1 MNHLTLLPYT
11 TVQIFKE
18 SAYLG
23 SAVLV
28 KVRNTFYVLSSA
40 HVTFGKG
47 CEQYN
52 DELCSTLTYV
62 SESEEIENLTF
73 VKVLGNLEI
82 FKTYDIVAIEVD
94 VALKIVDFP
103 EIFFTSDTDK
113 PALEFI
119 FRGRG
124 KVQSGKTYSVMPCF
138 KNGTD
143 GADIHIEI
151 PEKAYADFQGEI
163 GAEVLQGLSGS
174 GVFIHDH
181 NSDKAFLTSVV
192 KSVSEDYFV
201 GVNCTCISLFKEHL
215 IPEIELRDYED
226 YEIEKN
232 TNPQI
237 RQNSTSNN
245 IELEE
250 LTRSI
255 TQSLLSQL
263 MPSSLSGNAD
273 IALSHT
279 LPLSLIESVP
289 LPTAIA
295 SRKKLIDSTVY
306 SLKNNNTGWLFGAAG
321 VGKTVAA
328 KVVAKNLGGSWVS
341 VNLRG
346 LDSKEVCQILVSSLA
361 KLQHQEVT
369 GILIDDFECEHTPM
383 INESLLN
390 LHYFCIKSNIFI
402 LFTSSKA
409 IDEDFLS
416 SANLPQEVEQK
427 VGDFSEEDIR
437 EILLALGVIKD
448 YWTRYIYMSTGGGH
462 PQLATAMIQSMKTSN
477 WSIKEFQTFNTL
489 LQKND
494 SVEKVKKKTRERLLH
509 ELSTSARELIERI
522 SLISGKFDRN
532 LVLDL
537 ALVSPKVM
545 DAGITFDQLIGA
557 WVDQHEGN
565 RFSLSPLLS
574 NFAAATLTK
583 QQQKKFQFEIAD
595 SILRTRAIDP
605 ITMNSAFF
613 AAFAGENAR
622 ALAMLNYLIITTE
635 LSDLQIIAPH
645 LMMFTFF
652 NSDTLIFEQ
661 DLNVNIMLR
670 GSQLLLLACLEDQKE
685 SYLAAFNRFEIE
697 ADKVDVQ
704 QSGSAVLVRILVYSK
719 LLMSRPKFGRLPNW
733 ELIVIKLNSLFK
745 NKADLLPSS
754 IPHKEIPTE
763 VDGSPSIS
771 IFILNQTSQIKKIE
785 DLVPL
790 FKFID
795 TCDVEIRDDLFRTIT
810 KIDSDIDA
818 LVRGAWLSE
827 YDNGTIDCKKHSAI
841 FAKLE
846 CFANSWGY
854 DDLAATCVKFSA
866 VIWDETGNNPDKA
879 LDLIEAGIRKYGS
892 ANYCLLRAKA
902 LVLYRKKDYGVSLE
916 LSKKLLDDKKSKL
929 QKGDEVLFL
938 RRAAICAEYEG
949 DYTLAYQYFQQGI
962 DFLDKDK
969 QSENLPMRIGLQAD
983 SALVFWH
990 AGNRKES
997 LQKLALV
1004 FEELESL
1011 DPKISLNAARCHAVA
1026 LHILLWLQQE
1036 ATGQRKLL
1044 SNGEKVVIYPG
1055 IVSNPEPSAD
1065 INKHVLAPI
1074 ELAWYM
1080 LASLENYCSIDADIS
1095 SKLDEHLPNGPV
1107 VEGDWILSS
1116 SKIDKSIIDPNG
1128 KSLIDA
1134 FIHFVP
1140 HLSFANSE
1148 RNIEKSVGI
1157 NFKHQT
1163 LPEATNDDFK
1173 KHSGILENYILS
1185 FVTSCALQSKWVEV
1199 DKFVKCISNDSEIY
1213 IRDELISILKGR
1225 NIETTDPLLHNSKL
1239 IMSFKY
1245 YQHKTPIDFI
1255 RGTFYCTLISVQVGI
1270 DLRQSDLVSKLAYES
1285 LKSKWLAAVRLAEG
1299 SFERLELHFSNI
1311 NKALS
1316 VKDYFW
1322 TKNVLYLLKAILP
1335 SLSLVDEV
1343 ECQAK
1348 LELLIKKQVGTSN

>member
-1 MNHLTLLPYT
+1 M
-11 TVQIFKE
+11 
-18 SAYLG
+18 G
-23 SAVLV
+23 S
-28 KVRNTFYVLSSA
+28 
-40 HVTFGKG
+40 
-47 CEQYN
+47 
-52 DELCSTLTYV
+52 
-62 SESEEIENLTF
+62 
-73 VKVLGNLEI
+73 
-82 FKTYDIVAIEVD
+82 
-94 VALKIVDFP
+94 P

-119 FRGRG
+119 FKGRV
-124 KVQSGKTYSVMPCF
+124 KSESGKTYSISPCT
-138 KNGTD
+138 KNSIGD
-143 GADIHIEI
+143 ADIHLEI
-151 PEKAYADFQGEI
+151 PAKFYTDFKGET

-174 GVFIHDH
+174 GVFIHDN
-181 NSDKAFLTSVV
+181 NSDKAFLTSIV
-192 KSVSEDYFV
+192 KSVSEDNFV

-215 IPEIELRDYED
+215 IPEIELQDYED
-226 YEIEKN
+226 YAIEKN

-255 TQSLLSQL
+255 SQSLLSQL
-263 MPSSLSGNAD
+263 MPSSLSGNTD

-279 LPLSLIESVP
+279 SPLNLIESVP
-289 LPTAIA
+289 LPVAMA
-295 SRKKLIDSTVY
+295 SRPKLIDSTVY
-306 SLKNNNTGWLFGAAG
+306 SLKNNNTAWLFGAAG

-328 KVVAKNLGGSWVS
+328 KFAAKKLGGSWVS

-346 LDSKEVCQILVSSLA
+346 LNSKEVCQILVSSLA
-361 KLQHQEVT
+361 NLQHQEVT
-369 GILIDDFECEHTPM
+369 GILIDDFECDHTPM
-383 INESLLN
+383 VNERLLN
-390 LHYFCIKSNIFI
+390 LHYYCIKSNVFI
-402 LFTSSKA
+402 IFTSSKE
-409 IDEDFLS
+409 IDEDYLS
-416 SANLPQEVEQK
+416 SANLLQEVEQK
-427 VGDFSEEDIR
+427 VDDFSEEDIK
-437 EILLALGVIKD
+437 EILFALNVTED
-448 YWTRYIYMSTGGGH
+448 YWARYIYVSTGGGH
-462 PQLATAMIQSMKTSN
+462 PQLVTAMIQSMKTSN
-477 WSIKEFQTFNTL
+477 WSIEEFRTLSFL
-489 LQKND
+489 LQKNN

-537 ALVSPKVM
+537 ALVSPKVT

-605 ITMNSAFF
+605 ISMNSAFF

-622 ALAMLNYLIITTE
+622 ALTMLNYLIITTE

-652 NSDTLIFEQ
+652 NSDRLIFEQ

-685 SYLAAFNRFEIE
+685 NYLAAFNRFEIE

-771 IFILNQTSQIKKIE
+771 IFIINQTSQIKKIE

-929 QKGDEVLFL
+929 QKGDEVFFL

-990 AGNRKES
+990 AGKRKES
-997 LQKLALV
+997 LQKLAAL
-1004 FEELESL
+1004 FEVLESL
-1011 DPKISLNAARCHAVA
+1011 DPKSSLNAAHCHAVSR
-1026 LHILLWLQQE
+1026 HILLWLQQE
-1036 ATGQRKLL
+1036 VTGQRKLL
-1044 SNGEKVVIYPG
+1044 SNGEEVLIYPG
-1055 IVSNPEPSAD
+1055 IVSNPEPSKE
-1065 INKHVLAPI
+1065 INKLELAPAPI

-1080 LASLENYCSIDADIS
+1080 LASIESYCLIEAGIS
-1095 SKLDEHLPNGPV
+1095 SKLDEHLPFGAI
-1107 VEGDWILSS
+1107 VEGDYILSS
-1116 SKIDKSIIDPNG
+1116 SRVEASIIKPNG

-1140 HLSFANSE
+1140 HLSFAIDE
-1148 RNIEKSVGI
+1148 RNREKSVDI
-1157 NFKHQT
+1157 NFTYQT
-1163 LPEATNDDFK
+1163 LPEATNDDFI
-1173 KHSGILENYILS
+1173 KHSGIIENYILA
-1185 FVTSCALQSKWVEV
+1185 FVTSCALQNKWDEV
-1199 DKFVKCISNDSEIY
+1199 DRFVNCLPIEPEIY
-1213 IRDELISILKGR
+1213 IRDELISILKGC
-1225 NIETTDPLLHNSKL
+1225 NIETTDPLINNTKL
-1239 IMSFKY
+1239 IMFFKH
-1245 YQHKTPIDFI
+1245 YQYKTPIDFI
-1255 RGTFYCTLISVQVGI
+1255 RGIFYCTLISIQVG
-1270 DLRQSDLVSKLAYES
+1270 LELKQSDLISKLAFES
-1285 LKSKWLAAVRLAEG
+1285 LKNKWLAFVRFGEG
-1299 SFERLELHFSNI
+1299 SLEKLEFHFSNI

-1316 VKDYFW
+1316 VKDYEW
-1322 TKNVLYLLKAILP
+1322 TSNVLYLLKAILP
-1335 SLSLVDEV
+1335 ALSLADEV
-1343 ECQAK
+1343 KCQAR
-1348 LELLIKKQVGTSN
+1348 LDLLIKKQGDTSN

>member
-40 HVTFGKG
+40 HVTFGKE

-52 DELCSTLTYV
+52 DELCSTLTYE
-62 SESEEIENLTF
+62 SESEEIENLAF

-163 GAEVLQGLSGS
+163 GAEVLQGFSGS

-215 IPEIELRDYED
+215 IPEIELIDYED
-226 YEIEKN
+226 YTIEKN
-232 TNPQI
+232 ANYHI
-237 RQNSTSNN
+237 RQNGTSNN

-255 TQSLLSQL
+255 SQSLLSQL

-295 SRKKLIDSTVY
+295 TRKKLIDSTVY

-328 KVVAKNLGGSWVS
+328 KVAAKNLGGSWVS

-477 WSIKEFQTFNTL
+477 WSIKEFQTFNSL

-537 ALVSPKVM
+537 ALVSPKVT

-622 ALAMLNYLIITTE
+622 ALTMLNYLIITTE

-652 NSDTLIFEQ
+652 NSDRLIFEQ
-661 DLNVNIMLR
+661 DLNVNVMLR

-771 IFILNQTSQIKKIE
+771 IFIINQTSQIKKIE

-916 LSKKLLDDKKSKL
+916 LSKRLLDDKKANL
-929 QKGDEVLFL
+929 QKGDEVFFL
-938 RRAAICAEYEG
+938 RRAAICAENEG
-949 DYTLAYQYFQQGI
+949 YYALACQYFQQGI
-962 DFLDKDK
+962 DFLDQIKH
-969 QSENLPMRIGLQAD
+969 SENLPMRIGLQAD
-983 SALVFWH
+983 SALASWH
-990 AGNRKES
+990 AGHRKES
-997 LQKLALV
+997 LQKLASV
-1004 FEELESL
+1004 FEKLESL
-1011 DPKISLNAARCHAVA
+1011 DSESSLNAAHCHAVSR
-1026 LHILLWLQQE
+1026 HILLWLLQE
-1036 ATGQRKLL
+1036 TKEQKQFINDG
-1044 SNGEKVVIYPG
+1044 GDVVIYPG
-1055 IVSNPEPSAD
+1055 IVSNPEPSKD
-1065 INKHVLAPI
+1065 INKHGLAPI

-1080 LASLENYCSIDADIS
+1080 LASLENYCLIDADIS
-1095 SKLDEHLPNGPV
+1095 LKLDKHLPNGAV

-1116 SKIDKSIIDPNG
+1116 SRLDKSIIEPNG
-1128 KSLIDA
+1128 KLLINA
-1134 FIHFVP
+1134 FKHFVP
-1140 HLSFANSE
+1140 HLNLAIDETN
-1148 RNIEKSVGI
+1148 REKSEGV
-1157 NFKHQT
+1157 NFKYQT
-1163 LPEATNDDFK
+1163 LPEATKNDFK
-1173 KHSGILENYILS
+1173 KHSGILESYILA
-1185 FVTSCALQSKWVEV
+1185 FTTSCALQNKWDEV
-1199 DKFVKCISNDSEIY
+1199 DRFVKCLSIDSEIY
-1213 IRDELISILKGR
+1213 IRDELISILRGMQ
-1225 NIETTDPLLHNSKL
+1225 IETSDPLLNNTKFM
-1239 IMSFKY
+1239 MSFKY
-1245 YQHKTPIDFI
+1245 DQHKTPIDFI
-1255 RGTFYCTLISVQVGI
+1255 RGIFYCALLSVQIGI
-1270 DLRQSDLVSKLAYES
+1270 ELKQPDLISKLAFKS
-1285 LKSKWLAAVRLAEG
+1285 LKSKWLASVRLAED

-1335 SLSLVDEV
+1335 TLSLADEV
-1343 ECQAK
+1343 KYQAR
-1348 LELLIKKQVGTSN
+1348 LDLLIKKQGDTGN